1 MGGRVEAIM
10 ADLLAAVR
18 EEIGALP
25 DSVMTLGGELAA
37 ARKAARMSLQE
48 VADAANL
55 TKSHVWEIENG
66 RSRNP
71 TIAAVHGLSKA
82 TGVPFLRLAQA
93 ALNSRALSAL
103 NEGGPANG

>member
-1 MGGRVEAIM
+1 MTLNLDDLERVAKAATPGPWRVEGFVKRGVAI
-10 ADLLAAVR
+10 AKIISHGLN
-18 EEIGALP
+18 
-25 DSVMTLGGELAA
+25 
-37 ARKAARMSLQE
+37 

-103 NEGGPANG
+103 NEGGPA